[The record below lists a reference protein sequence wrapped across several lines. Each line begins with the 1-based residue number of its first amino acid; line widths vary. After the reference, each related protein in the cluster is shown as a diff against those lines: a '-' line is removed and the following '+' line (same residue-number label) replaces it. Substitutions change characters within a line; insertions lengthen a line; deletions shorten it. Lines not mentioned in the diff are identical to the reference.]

1 MHDTR
6 PVESTAGTGYGDVL
20 RFLTCGSVDD
30 GKSTLIGRL
39 LYDSHAVFEDQI
51 RSLERESRRYGTTG
65 EDPDLALLLD
75 GLQAEREQGITI
87 DVAYRFFRTERRTF
101 IIADT
106 PGHEQYTRNMATG
119 ASQADAAIILVDARK
134 GVLSQTRRHTFICHL
149 MGIRHI
155 VLAVNKIDLVDYSHD
170 IYQRIGDD
178 YRRLT
183 DDMGFDTVV
192 SIPVSARFGENV
204 VHRGHMTPWYAGP
217 TVIERLES
225 IPAAAAAAA
234 AAAAVGDPPFRM
246 PVQWV
251 NRPHPDFRGL
261 AGTIQSGRV
270 AVGDAVVVAA
280 SGRPARIDRIV
291 TADGDLRSARAGD
304 AVTVLLDTDIDA
316 ARGDMLVAAQDRP
329 EVSRLLSADIV
340 WMSDEPLLPS
350 RPYLMRIGSTYT
362 QASIVRIKHEVDVD
376 TLEDRPAR
384 QLGLNAIGHCEVSTA
399 APVAFEPYAH
409 NRDLGA
415 FILIDRFSN
424 QTVGA
429 GMIRF
434 GLRRAQNIHVHPSLV
449 GKDRRAAMKHQRP
462 RVVWM
467 TGLSGAGKS
476 TIAEQVDLALTEHGL
491 HSYLL
496 DGDNVR
502 HGLNQDLGF
511 TDADRVENIRRI
523 GEVAKL
529 FVDAGLI
536 VICAFISPFRSERRL
551 VRELLPAGDFV
562 EVFVDAPLEVC
573 RQRDPKGLYK
583 KALAGQISNFT
594 GIGSAYEPPQAPELT
609 LRTDRLTV
617 QEATDRVLGL
627 ILRG

>member
-6 PVESTAGTGYGDVL
+6 PVEPAAWTGSGDVL
-20 RFLTCGSVDD
+20 RLLTCGSVDD

-39 LYDSHAVFEDQI
+39 LYDSQAVFEDQL
-51 RSLERESRRYGTTG
+51 RSLERDSRRYGTTG
-65 EDPDLALLLD
+65 EDHDLALLLD

-87 DVAYRFFRTERRTF
+87 DVAYRFFRSDRRTF

-119 ASQADAAIILVDARK
+119 ASQADAAVILVDARK

-178 YRRLT
+178 YRRIT
-183 DDMGFDTVV
+183 DTMDFATVV
-192 SIPVSARFGENV
+192 PIPVSARFGENV
-204 VHRGHMTPWYAGP
+204 VHRGRLTPWYAGP
-217 TVIERLES
+217 TVIERLEA
-225 IPAAAAAAA
+225 IPAATAA
-234 AAAAVGDPPFRM
+234 DDLPFRM

-261 AGTIQSGRV
+261 AGTILAGQV
-270 AVGDAVVVAA
+270 AVGDDVVVAA
-280 SGRPARIDRIV
+280 SGQPARVDRIV
-291 TADGDLRSARAGD
+291 TADRDRTAARAGE
-304 AVTVLLDTDIDA
+304 AVTVLLDTNVDV
-316 ARGDMLVAAQDRP
+316 ARGDVLAAARDRP

-340 WMSDEPLLPS
+340 WMSDQPLLPS

-362 QASIVRIKHEVDVD
+362 QASIVRIKHEVDID
-376 TLEDRPAR
+376 TLDRRPAR
-384 QLGLNAIGHCEVSTA
+384 QLGLNAIGRCELSTA
-399 APVAFEPYAH
+399 TPIAFEPYVR
-409 NRDLGA
+409 NRDLGS
-415 FILIDRFSN
+415 FILIDRFNN

-434 GLRRAQNIHVHPSLV
+434 GLRRAQNIHAQAGLV
-449 GKDRRAAMKHQRP
+449 GKARRAAMKQQKA
-462 RVVWM
+462 RVIWM

-476 TIAEQVDLALTEHGL
+476 TIARQVDLHLTEHGL

-511 TDADRVENIRRI
+511 TDADRVENIRRV

-551 VRELLPAGDFV
+551 VRELLGADEFV
-562 EVFVDAPLEVC
+562 EVFVDAPLDVC
-573 RQRDPKGLYK
+573 RRRDPKGLYK
-583 KALAGQISNFT
+583 KALAGQIANFT
-594 GIGSAYEPPQAPELT
+594 GIDSAYEPPETPELT
-609 LRTDRLTV
+609 LRTDQLTV
-617 QEATDRVLGL
+617 QEATDRILGL
-627 ILRG
+627 ILRA